1 MFYNQTFSNAL
12 FKMIMRFILSL
23 TDLYSAAIIFE
34 REFAD
39 GFDEPVSSASS
50 GEQATEEATEESTD
64 ESPCASPIPELP
76 APVVSPRPSV
86 QPQIQTSPPPP
97 SRETSSTA
105 YTLNLLV
112 SMVTRIEA
120 NQLRQEDGLR
130 ASLGYLEER
139 GD

>member
-1 MFYNQTFSNAL
+1 MFYNQNFSNAL
-12 FKMIMRFILSL
+12 FKLIMRFILFL

-39 GFDEPVSSASS
+39 GFDEPVPSASS
-50 GEQATEEATEESTD
+50 GEQAKEEATEEATD

-76 APVVSPRPSV
+76 APVVSPRPSPAV

-112 SMVTRIEA
+112 SMVTRLEA
-120 NQLRQEDGLR
+120 NQLRH
-130 ASLGYLEER
+130 
-139 GD
+139 